1 MIERPCALGHRCQQS
16 LSLDRAG
23 VDRDFLKKATIDVEG
38 QRRKTYYT
46 SESVGIATGILI
58 AALHRSGLAT
68 LRHTPNPMKFLSR
81 ILGRPAYERPLFLLL
96 VGDPTGKASVP
107 DIDRLP
113 LSEIATII

>member
-1 MIERPCALGHRCQQS
+1 MIAI
-16 LSLDRAG
+16 
-23 VDRDFLKKATIDVEG
+23 FLKKATIDVEG

-68 LRHTPNPMKFLSR
+68 LRHTPSPMKFLSR

-113 LSEIATII
+113 LSEIATIIEGL

>member
-1 MIERPCALGHRCQQS
+1 MIAI
-16 LSLDRAG
+16 
-23 VDRDFLKKATIDVEG
+23 FLKKTTIDAEG

-58 AALHRSGLAT
+58 AVLHRSGLAT
-68 LRHTPNPMKFLSR
+68 LRHTPSPMKFLSR
-81 ILGRPAYERPLFLLL
+81 ILGRQDYERPLFLLL

-107 DIDRLP
+107 DVDRLP